1 MSARFRAALIGLVD
15 TAARRPIVVLLVTLV
30 VTAAALIYTLGH
42 MSIDTSTTE
51 MISPEVPFRQH
62 DIAFTRA
69 FPEFGD
75 TIVAVID
82 GQTPEQAEQA
92 AGALARALGRD
103 QAHFTAVDFPGGGPF
118 FATHGLLY
126 LDIEQ
131 LAELSDRLAAAQP
144 LLAALAEAPDLRGL
158 ARFVGLV
165 AEDGEQTGE
174 PLPAELD
181 DLFAAMARVVE
192 AQVAGRP
199 GQLSWRSLMEQPGL
213 DASTRRLLIAQP
225 VLDHTT
231 MAPGAAAIEALRAHA
246 QRLGIDGAQGLE
258 LRLTGAAVLDQEELQ
273 SVSAGAALASIVT
286 TGAVIVL
293 LVWGL
298 RSFRLILATTITVA
312 IGLIL
317 TSGVAALMFG
327 RLNLISVTFA
337 VLFVGLGVDF
347 GIHFGLRYREAID
360 RGDDTSRALRAAVES
375 TGGALT
381 LSALC
386 AAFGFLAFAPTSY
399 QGLAE
404 LGWISASGMLI
415 AWFTT
420 LTLMPAL
427 LRLMP
432 VRPRPGRAAHGPVLA
447 MRFSRP
453 LLVISSVAALASC
466 AALPFVRFDFNPLN
480 LKDPAS
486 ESVATFRDLA
496 ENPITSPYGIEI
508 LTRDLD
514 RAVALASRLRE
525 LEGTGQVIT
534 LESFV
539 PGDQDEKLEIIDQL
553 AFYLGP
559 VLIDPAGTEP
569 PTPEQRAVALRD
581 LEASLANL
589 TERQQMGG
597 AGELLGALEKFR
609 TAHDSSPEA
618 LAELD
623 QRLTGLLPDLLE
635 QLRQALE
642 AAPVMLADLP
652 PDLRARWIADDGAA
666 RVLVQPAQLI
676 DSNAELETFASRVLA
691 VAPTATGTPVILTA
705 ASEVVLDAFFEAS
718 LIALI
723 TITAGLALALH
734 GVRDILLVLAPL
746 ALSVLLTAASA
757 VLLDLEFNFAN
768 VIVLPLLLGLGVSG
782 AIHVIMRRHEQVE
795 SGTHALFAT
804 STPRAVVFSALTT
817 IASFGSLAVSS
828 HRGLE
833 SMGLLLTIA
842 ILWSLF
848 CTLIFLPSL
857 LAELQPPRQPESRT

>member
-1 MSARFRAALIGLVD
+1 MSARFRAALVGWVD
-15 TAARRPIVVLLVTLV
+15 MAACRPLAVLLATLV
-30 VTAAALIYTLGH
+30 ITAAALVYTLGH
-42 MSIDTSTTE
+42 LSIDTSTTE

-62 DIAFTRA
+62 DRAFTRA

-82 GQTPEQAEQA
+82 AKTPERAEQA
-92 AGALARALGRD
+92 AGALADALEQDRE
-103 QAHFTAVDFPGGGPF
+103 HFTAVDFPGGGPF

-126 LDIEQ
+126 LDPEQ
-131 LAELSDRLAAAQP
+131 LAALADRLAAAQP
-144 LLAALAEAPDLRGL
+144 LLAALAEAPDLGGL
-158 ARFVGLV
+158 ARFVKLASEGSEGTSEAV
-165 AEDGEQTGE
+165 
-174 PLPAELD
+174 PAELD
-181 DLFAAMARVVE
+181 QLFAAMARVVE

-199 GQLSWRSLMEQPGL
+199 GQLSWRNLVDQSGL
-213 DASTRRLLIAQP
+213 GASTRRLVIAQP

-231 MAPGAAAIEALRAHA
+231 MAPGAAAIEALREHA
-246 QRLGIDGAQGLE
+246 ERLGIDAARGLD
-258 LRLTGAAVLDQEELQ
+258 LRLTGAAVLDQEELE
-273 SVSAGAALASIVT
+273 SVSAGATLAGVVT
-286 TGAVIVL
+286 TVAVILL

-298 RSFRLILATTITVA
+298 RSFRLILATAITVA

-347 GIHFGLRYREAID
+347 GIHFGLRYREAVD
-360 RGDDTSRALRAAVES
+360 RGDGTSEALRAAVES

-404 LGWISASGMLI
+404 LGWISASGMVI
-415 AWFTT
+415 ALLTT

-432 VRPRPGRAAHGPVLA
+432 VRPRPGRAAHGPVLVT
-447 MRFSRP
+447 RFSRP
-453 LLVISSVAALASC
+453 LLLASGVAALASC

-480 LKDPAS
+480 LKDPAA

-496 ENPITSPYGIEI
+496 QNPITSPYGIEI
-508 LTRDLD
+508 LSPDLEQ
-514 RAVALASRLRE
+514 AVALASRLRE
-525 LEGTGQVIT
+525 MEGVGQVIT

-539 PGDQDEKLEIIDQL
+539 PGNQDEKLEIIDEL
-553 AFYLGP
+553 AIYLGP
-559 VLIDPAGTEP
+559 VLMGPADSEP
-569 PTPEQRAVALRD
+569 LTPKQRAGAVRD
-581 LEASLANL
+581 LEAA
-589 TERQQMGG
+589 
-597 AGELLGALEKFR
+597 LGALTKGQDGGAASLHRALGKFQD
-609 TAHDSSPEA
+609 AFGASPEA
-618 LAELD
+618 LAELER
-623 QRLTGLLPDLLE
+623 RLTGLLPDLLG
-635 QLRQALE
+635 QLAQGLE
-642 AAPVMLADLP
+642 ATPVTLESLP

-676 DSNAELETFASRVLA
+676 TSNAGLEAFASEVLA

-705 ASEVVLDAFFEAS
+705 ASEVIIDAFFEAS
-718 LIALI
+718 VIALI
-723 TITAGLALALH
+723 TITAGLALTLH

-782 AIHVIMRRHEQVE
+782 AIHVIMRRHEQSE
-795 SGTHALFAT
+795 SETHALFAT

-828 HRGLE
+828 HQGLE
-833 SMGLLLTIA
+833 SMGQLLTIA

-857 LAELQPPRQPESRT
+857 MVEFHPRPQTEHRT

>member
-1 MSARFRAALIGLVD
+1 MSARFRAALVGWVD
-15 TAARRPIVVLLVTLV
+15 MAAYRPFAVLLATLV
-30 VTAAALIYTLGH
+30 ITAAALVYTLGH
-42 MSIDTSTTE
+42 LSIDTSTTE

-62 DIAFTRA
+62 DRAFTRA

-82 GQTPEQAEQA
+82 AKTPEQAEQA
-92 AGALARALGRD
+92 AGALADALEQDR
-103 QAHFTAVDFPGGGPF
+103 AHFTAIDFPGGGPF

-126 LDIEQ
+126 LDVEQ
-131 LAELSDRLAAAQP
+131 LAALADRLAAAQP
-144 LLAALAEAPDLRGL
+144 LLAALAEAPDLGGL
-158 ARFVGLV
+158 ARFVEL
-165 AEDGEQTGE
+165 ASEGEGSGE
-174 PLPAELD
+174 AVPAELD
-181 DLFAAMARVVE
+181 QLFAAMARVVE
-192 AQVAGRP
+192 AQIAGRP
-199 GQLSWRSLMEQPGL
+199 DQLSWRNLVDQSGL
-213 DASTRRLLIAQP
+213 GASTRRLVIAQP
-225 VLDHTT
+225 VLDHAT

-258 LRLTGAAVLDQEELQ
+258 LRLTGAAVLDQEELE
-273 SVSAGAALASIVT
+273 SVSAGATLAGFVT
-286 TGAVIVL
+286 TAAVILL
-293 LVWGL
+293 LVLGL
-298 RSFRLILATTITVA
+298 RSFRLILATAITVA
-312 IGLIL
+312 IGLVL

-347 GIHFGLRYREAID
+347 GIHFGLRYREAVD
-360 RGDDTSRALRAAVES
+360 RGDGTSEALRAAVES

-404 LGWISASGMLI
+404 LGWISASGMMI
-415 AWFTT
+415 ALLAT

-432 VRPRPGRAAHGPVLA
+432 VRPRPGRAAHGPVLVT
-447 MRFSRP
+447 RFSRP
-453 LLVISSVAALASC
+453 LLAVSAAAALASC

-480 LKDPAS
+480 LKDPAA

-496 ENPITSPYGIEI
+496 QNPITSPYGIEI
-508 LTRDLD
+508 LSPDLEQ
-514 RAVALASRLRE
+514 AVALASRLRE
-525 LEGTGQVIT
+525 LEGVGQVIT

-539 PGDQDEKLEIIDQL
+539 PGKQAEKLEIIDEL
-553 AFYLGP
+553 AIYLGP
-559 VLIDPAGTEP
+559 VLMGLAGSEP
-569 PTPEQRAVALRD
+569 LTSAQRAGAVRD
-581 LEASLANL
+581 LEAALAALTKGKDAGAASLHRA
-589 TERQQMGG
+589 
-597 AGELLGALEKFR
+597 LGKFQD
-609 TAHDSSPEA
+609 TFGNSPEA
-618 LAELD
+618 LAELNR
-623 QRLTGLLPDLLE
+623 RLTGLLPDLLG
-635 QLRQALE
+635 QLAQGLE
-642 AAPVMLADLP
+642 ATPVTLESLP

-676 DSNAELETFASRVLA
+676 TSNAGLEAFASKVLA

-705 ASEVVLDAFFEAS
+705 ASEVILDAFFEAS

-782 AIHVIMRRHEQVE
+782 AIHVIMRRHEHSE
-795 SGTHALFAT
+795 SETHALFAT

-828 HRGLE
+828 HQGLE
-833 SMGLLLTIA
+833 SMGQLLTIA

-857 LAELQPPRQPESRT
+857 LAEFQPRPQAEHRT